1 MQLGK
6 GSRRGDITFLG
17 AGFKLGFAEGVITVA
32 APLRVTFGSSVVEL
46 AKMGSFGKE
55 AWG

>member
-1 MQLGK
+1 M
-6 GSRRGDITFLG
+6 
-17 AGFKLGFAEGVITVA
+17 GFAEGVITVA
-32 APLRVTFGSSVVEL
+32 APLRVTLGSSVVEL